1 MKDILSLFNVSSE
14 NSFYVS
20 AGNSLGKLPQKP
32 FRMNFFN
39 VCLCLE
45 GSTVVEIDNIKFT
58 FQKNSLLT
66 SSPNTTVRFISQ
78 SDNFKMKLLFFEK
91 NFLLKNISNPFIVE
105 KSSLFKNHSYNI
117 INLSDDKS
125 TELIKLLNYLKEK
138 SSSDSMY
145 KDELSRTIIFNILL
159 EIADFMDKNY
169 DQNSNPKTI
178 YYQFCQLLQK
188 HISKQKNVQFYA
200 DSLCISNKHLI
211 TIIKE
216 ASGKT
221 PHQVMDEYLLKEAF
235 SLLGN
240 PDKNISEIAFQLNFS
255 AVSSFGRFFK
265 KQTNYSPVDYRKIQN
280 IS

>member
-1 MKDILSLFNVSSE
+1 
-14 NSFYVS
+14 
-20 AGNSLGKLPQKP
+20 
-32 FRMNFFN
+32 
-39 VCLCLE
+39 
-45 GSTVVEIDNIKFT
+45 
-58 FQKNSLLT
+58 
-66 SSPNTTVRFISQ
+66 
-78 SDNFKMKLLFFEK
+78 
-91 NFLLKNISNPFIVE
+91 
-105 KSSLFKNHSYNI
+105 
-117 INLSDDKS
+117 
-125 TELIKLLNYLKEK
+125 
-138 SSSDSMY
+138 MY

-211 TIIKE
+211 TIINE

-265 KQTNYSPVDYRKIQN
+265 KQTNYSPVDYRKIKN